1 MKQRRPRLGR
11 EGCEARLVEQ
21 ENFEGFEERH
31 QNLHAA
37 PLPIRD
43 HVHSPL
49 EVNVEDMEQ
58 PLQPLWIGGF
68 LGRGQQLRDLRGS
81 QRRAVRDL
89 RSLWRRSRTGGA
101 HANRDVILVRS
112 AGATGHLLAPLA
124 TQDRNQWV
132 GVTERRLA

>member
-1 MKQRRPRLGR
+1 MGR

-58 PLQPLWIGGF
+58 PLQPLCSLRVKGT
-68 LGRGQQLRDLRGS
+68 LAAQGREGKETYTTGNTIRINLMTHPDPDMITS
-81 QRRAVRDL
+81 QKQN
-89 RSLWRRSRTGGA
+89 
-101 HANRDVILVRS
+101 HK
-112 AGATGHLLAPLA
+112 
-124 TQDRNQWV
+124 TQGNPK
-132 GVTERRLA
+132 